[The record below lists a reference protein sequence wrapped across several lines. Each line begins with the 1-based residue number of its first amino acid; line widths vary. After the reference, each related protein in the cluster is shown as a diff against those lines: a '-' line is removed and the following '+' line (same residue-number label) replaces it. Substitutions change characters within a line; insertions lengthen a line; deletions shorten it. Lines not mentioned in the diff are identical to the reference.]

1 MICNKA
7 LLIFTMAYTKSS
19 LSRIN
24 KDDLIRIA
32 LDMQNLKLD
41 TKSVSINIKNEISEL
56 RKSYS
61 KLQNDLAVSKSVT
74 EIMKKQIVM
83 LERKSWNN

>member
-1 MICNKA
+1 
-7 LLIFTMAYTKSS
+7 MAYTKSS

-83 LERKSWNN
+83 LEQKSWNN

>member
-1 MICNKA
+1 
-7 LLIFTMAYTKSS
+7 MAYTKSS

>member
-1 MICNKA
+1 
-7 LLIFTMAYTKSS
+7 MAYTKSS

-41 TKSVSINIKNEISEL
+41 TKSVSINIKNDISEL

-83 LERKSWNN
+83 LEQKSWNN

>member
-1 MICNKA
+1 
-7 LLIFTMAYTKSS
+7 MAYTKSS

-32 LDMQNLKLD
+32 LDVQNLKLD

-61 KLQNDLAVSKSVT
+61 KLQNDLAVSKSAT

>member
-1 MICNKA
+1 
-7 LLIFTMAYTKSS
+7 MAYTKSS

-61 KLQNDLAVSKSVT
+61 KLQNDLTVSKSVT

-83 LERKSWNN
+83 LEQKSWNN

>member
-1 MICNKA
+1 
-7 LLIFTMAYTKSS
+7 MAHTKSS

-61 KLQNDLAVSKSVT
+61 KLQTDLAVSKSVT